1 MPTLNIVT
9 NVSGDK
15 VSNSDT
21 IKALS
26 STVSSV
32 IGQPEQYVMISLR
45 CDVSMCL
52 GGSEEACAYGEMIFS
67 GAKGGD
73 KNKTISASLAQILEE
88 KLKVPKN
95 RFFLKFC
102 DIEEADFRLIGT
114 TIG

>member
-1 MPTLNIVT
+1 MPTLNIIT
-9 NVSGDK
+9 NVPGNR
-15 VSNSDT
+15 VSHSDT
-21 IKALS
+21 TTALS
-26 STVSSV
+26 SVVFSM
-32 IGQPEQYVMISLR
+32 IGKPEQYVKISLR